1 MVTSNVRLFQKNG
14 PLFDSI
20 LVPVDGSALSMAAA
34 LKAVAFAKRMDARV
48 VVYHSIPAYQYPVY
62 VGGMPYEY
70 PSEAEYETQ
79 CTNVADRYL
88 TLVADAATAQGVTV
102 VKRTEF
108 SGNPAQAIVDAA
120 KREGCSLIFMGSHG
134 RSGLSRVFLGNI
146 AFKTLTLA
154 HMPVLVDRCT
164 PDEIT
169 QAQELMHRSAIE
181 P

>member
-1 MVTSNVRLFQKNG
+1 MATNNVRLFQKSG

-20 LVPVDGSALSMAAA
+20 LVPTDGSALSIAAA
-34 LKAVAFAKRMDARV
+34 LKAVAFAKRMDARM

-79 CTNVADRYL
+79 CRSVADRYL
-88 TLVADAATAQGVTV
+88 TLVADAACAQGVTV
-102 VKRTEF
+102 EKRIEF
-108 SGNPAQAIVDAA
+108 NGNPAQAIVEMA
-120 KREGCSLIFMGSHG
+120 KREGCGLIFMGSHG
-134 RSGLSRVFLGNI
+134 RSGLSRIFLGNI

-164 PDEIT
+164 PDEIS
-169 QAQELMHRSAIE
+169 QAEELMQRSAIE

>member
-1 MVTSNVRLFQKNG
+1 MASSNVRLFQKNG
-14 PLFDSI
+14 SLFDSI
-20 LVPVDGSALSMAAA
+20 LVPTDGSALSIAAA
-34 LKAVAFAKRMDARV
+34 LKAVVFAKRVDARMV
-48 VVYHSIPAYQYPVY
+48 IYHSIPAYQYPVY

-79 CTNVADRYL
+79 CKSVADRYL
-88 TLVADAATAQGVTV
+88 TLIADAAAAQGVTV
-102 VKRTEF
+102 VKRMEF
-108 SGNPAQAIVDAA
+108 NGNPAQAIVEMA

-134 RSGLSRVFLGNI
+134 RSGLSRIFLGNI

-164 PDEIT
+164 PDEIS
-169 QAQELMHRSAIE
+169 QAEELMLSSAIE